1 MQTIKLNI
9 EVENDVYDELKNASI
24 NINHKIKEF
33 LYSLVDDGYPAISYE
48 EAKKRVS
55 DAVNRYKNGTG
66 LYLNEDE
73 YNKYKNKLIQKY
85 ANN

>member
-1 MQTIKLNI
+1 MQTIQLEI
-9 EVENDVYDELKNASI
+9 ENDVYDELKNASI

-55 DAVNRYKNGTG
+55 DAVNRYKNGTMQTISHENMWKSIK
-66 LYLNEDE
+66 NECNE
-73 YNKYKNKLIQKY
+73 KFENRV
-85 ANN
+85 